1 MKGQKIESAD
11 YISNDNSLT
20 YLEGSAKLLE
30 DLMVNKGIVNPKCCY
45 FGD

>member
-1 MKGQKIESAD
+1 MKV
-11 YISNDNSLT
+11 DNNLT

-30 DLMVNKGIVNPKCCY
+30 DLMEYRGIKNPKCCY